1 MDYEGEYRG
10 CYIHGCK
17 ERTDFDG
24 IAYTISVL
32 EKNNLNEYL
41 FTETI
46 RMTGTAIVI
55 QFKRRDANSLAFENI
70 KRVLIS
76 KVKAR
81 IDSGFF
87 EHGERYVEDIRS
99 KNVNEQCIELE
110 DSKIK
115 YYILKTLSNIR
126 RSDSTTFKMYTFQI
140 LGFVN
145 LFKCTN
151 ESLFFN
157 LSLLHEEGFIDSD
170 SEEITEKSKSY
181 ITSKGVSLFH
191 EMEEKNKVK
200 KDTKKEEG
208 SQYMPDKTAVFV
220 IHGRNDKIRKSMF
233 DFLRSIGLKPIE
245 WNQAITLT
253 GKPSPYI
260 GEILDAAFE
269 HAQAIVS
276 LFTPDDEAKLLPQ
289 YSYSDDKEYET
300 NLTPQARPNVLFE
313 TGMAFGKDQ
322 NRTIIIE
329 IGSLRPFSDIA
340 GRHVVRLNDTPEKRK
355 ELATRLKLAGCEIDI
370 DGTDWLST
378 GDFNIK

>member
-1 MDYEGEYRG
+1 
-10 CYIHGCK
+10 
-17 ERTDFDG
+17 
-24 IAYTISVL
+24 
-32 EKNNLNEYL
+32 
-41 FTETI
+41 
-46 RMTGTAIVI
+46 
-55 QFKRRDANSLAFENI
+55 
-70 KRVLIS
+70 
-76 KVKAR
+76 
-81 IDSGFF
+81 
-87 EHGERYVEDIRS
+87 
-99 KNVNEQCIELE
+99 
-110 DSKIK
+110 
-115 YYILKTLSNIR
+115 
-126 RSDSTTFKMYTFQI
+126 
-140 LGFVN
+140 
-145 LFKCTN
+145 
-151 ESLFFN
+151 
-157 LSLLHEEGFIDSD
+157 
-170 SEEITEKSKSY
+170 
-181 ITSKGVSLFH
+181 
-191 EMEEKNKVK
+191 
-200 KDTKKEEG
+200 
-208 SQYMPDKTAVFV
+208 MPDKTAVFV